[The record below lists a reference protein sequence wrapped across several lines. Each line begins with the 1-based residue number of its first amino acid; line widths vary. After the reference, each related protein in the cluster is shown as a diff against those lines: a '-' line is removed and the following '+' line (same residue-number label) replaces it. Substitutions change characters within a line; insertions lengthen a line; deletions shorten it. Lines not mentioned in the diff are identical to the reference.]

1 MAIVLAVDGKPQ
13 FRRKQGIMP
22 DFSGSAQ
29 ASQELPSGIIDGI
42 NQIFKLKNLPI
53 VKSEVVYKNGILMVR
68 GVDYM
73 ITGDTI
79 TFANDQVPQ
88 LSSRVSVDYRYAKVV

>member
-1 MAIVLAVDGKPQ
+1 MAIVLAVDGKSQ

-29 ASQELPSGIIDGI
+29 AYQEVPTGAVDNT
-42 NQIFKLKNLPI
+42 NQVFKIKNTPI
-53 VKSEVVYKNGILMVR
+53 VRSEKIYKNGIMMQR
-68 GVDYM
+68 NVDYL
-73 ITGDTI
+73 IVDDTI

-88 LSSRVSVDYRYAKVV
+88 VGCSIFIDYRYAKAV